1 MFFKI
6 TKARNQARSDD
17 TNKIKFS
24 ILNLFYEDPKIG
36 SKFKDRDGFQALLPH
51 DPKDSRGFKH
61 LDTAD
66 LLCPLRLQDDFQA
79 DPK

>member
-36 SKFKDRDGFQALLPH
+36 SEFKDREGFQALLPH
-51 DPKDSRGFKH
+51 DPKDCRGFKH
-61 LDTAD
+61 LDTAH
-66 LLCPLRLQDDFQA
+66 LLCPLQLQDDFRA
-79 DPK
+79 DPE

>member
-17 TNKIKFS
+17 TNKMKFY
-24 ILNLFYEDPKIG
+24 ILHLFYEDPKIG
-36 SKFKDRDGFQALLPH
+36 SKFKDHDGFQALLPH
-51 DPKDSRGFKH
+51 DPKDSCGFKH

-66 LLCPLRLQDDFQA
+66 LLCLLHLQDNFQA